1 MSVEERIRAL
11 ERRVDDLADRLGRAE
26 DELAIRRLQHTYGY
40 FIDKCMYEEAVD
52 LFSDRGETYFLGG
65 VFQGKAGV
73 RRLYCGRLG
82 AKFAANKKGPT
93 RGLLLDH
100 LTLQDVITVAPDRLS
115 AKGRF
120 RCFMQGGSH
129 ESAPKIEEP
138 FWEGGVYENT
148 YLKEDGVWKI
158 GVLNYNVLFYAPYD
172 KGWGRVKPGYAVPAF
187 SQTYPEDP
195 NGPDQLTSRR
205 ASFWPE
211 TDVVPFHY
219 PHPVTGQPIK

>member
-1 MSVEERIRAL
+1 MTADEKIQAL
-11 ERRVDDLADRLGRAE
+11 EKRLDELTDQLGRVQ
-26 DELAIRRLQHTYGY
+26 DELAIRRLQHAYGY
-40 FIDKCMYEEAVD
+40 LIDKCLYEEAVN

-65 VFQGKAGV
+65 IFRGKAGV

-82 AKFAANKKGPT
+82 AKFAGSKNGPT

-129 ESAPKIEEP
+129 ESVPKIEEP

-158 GVLNYNVLFYAPYD
+158 GVLNYNVLFYAPYEQ
-172 KGWGRVKPGYAVPAF
+172 GWGRVKPGYAVPAF
-187 SQTYPEDP
+187 SRTYPEDP
-195 NGPDQLTSRR
+195 NGPDELISRPT
-205 ASFWPE
+205 SFWPE

-219 PHPVTGQPIK
+219 RHPVTGQPIK